1 MSATPPA
8 TEGELQMKYETV
20 YAEPVT
26 IRQSWCRALERWEWE
41 AVTVGVITTTH
52 GGGYSSPEYAE
63 QVIRNMMAAGMMAE
77 REIVV
82 TR

>member
-1 MSATPPA
+1 
-8 TEGELQMKYETV
+8 MKFENT

-26 IRQSWCRALERWEWE
+26 IRPKYCRVLERWEWE

-52 GGGYSSPEYAE
+52 SFGHRSPQHAE
-63 QVIRNMMAAGMMAE
+63 EVVRNMMAAGMMAE

-82 TR
+82 AR